1 MIYLL
6 LSIAASTIILILFK
20 LFDRY
25 NVNTQQAIIVN
36 YLAACV
42 SGLLTYNA
50 PIHINDIVS
59 SKWFVGALL
68 LGFLF
73 ISIFNV
79 MALTAQRN
87 GLSVASVAAKMSV
100 IIPVVFGLYVYNES
114 MGTQKIIGIFLALVA
129 VYLTSIKSKSTIN
142 SSKGLLLPVVLFLGS
157 GIIDTSI
164 KYLETTYVAKNGIP
178 IFSATIFFFAGII
191 GLFVLITKS
200 FRKTYKFDLKSIYGG
215 VILGIVNY
223 GSIFFLLKALQY
235 EGTESSTIFTINNVA
250 IVMLSTLTGLMLFRE
265 KLYPKN
271 WIGIITAIISII
283 LVTLS

>member
-1 MIYLL
+1 LIYLL

>member
-25 NVNTQQAIIVN
+25 NVNTQQAIVVN
-36 YLAACV
+36 YLVACA
-42 SGLLTYNA
+42 SGLITYNA
-50 PIHINDIVS
+50 PIHLNDIVS
-59 SKWFVGALL
+59 SRWFIGALL

-100 IIPVVFGLYVYNES
+100 IIPVVFGLYVYKES
-114 MGTQKIIGIFLALVA
+114 MGMQKIIGILLALIA
-129 VYLTSIKSKSTIN
+129 VYLTSIKTKTTIN
-142 SSKGLLLPVVLFLGS
+142 SSKGLLLPIVLFLGS

-178 IFSATIFFFAGII
+178 IFSATIFFFAGVI
-191 GLFVLITKS
+191 GLVVLITKY

-215 VILGIVNY
+215 IALGIVNY
-223 GSIFFLLKALQY
+223 GSIYFLLKALQY

-271 WIGIITAIISII
+271 WIGILTAIISII